1 MPKVIVSPLAQADI
15 DEIWDYIARDS
26 APNADRFVDR
36 IERRFDLL
44 AGNPGMGIARD
55 DLRPGLRRFTHAR
68 YLIYYRSVRGGIEV
82 VRVVRGACDER
93 ALWRR

>member
-1 MPKVIVSPLAQADI
+1 MPRIVVSPLAQADI

-26 APNADRFVDR
+26 IPNADRFVDR
-36 IERRFDLL
+36 IEKRFDFL
-44 AGNPGMGIARD
+44 ADNPGVGVARD

-68 YLIYYRSVRGGIEV
+68 YLIYYRPARGGIEV
-82 VRVVRGACDER
+82 VRVVHGARDED

>member
-1 MPKVIVSPLAQADI
+1 MPRIVGSPLAQADI

-26 APNADRFVDR
+26 VPNADRFVDR

-44 AGNPGMGIARD
+44 PDNAGVGVARD

-68 YLIYYRSVRGGIEV
+68 YLIYDRSIRGGIEV
-82 VRVVRGACDER
+82 VRVVHGARDES